1 MLPPMPPAS
10 LTPMKEDE
18 LLQDATKMRIGLG
31 LEDDGIEHKLVPLT
45 RRRPCSPTLLRE
57 DIARIARA

>member
-1 MLPPMPPAS
+1 
-10 LTPMKEDE
+10 MKEDE